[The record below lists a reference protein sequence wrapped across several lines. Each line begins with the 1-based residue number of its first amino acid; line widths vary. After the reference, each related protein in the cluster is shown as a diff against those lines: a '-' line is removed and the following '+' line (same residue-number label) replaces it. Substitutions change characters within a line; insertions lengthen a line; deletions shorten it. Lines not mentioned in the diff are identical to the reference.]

1 MISSQ
6 SELINNKMI
15 IWKLAFVRRFTIQC
29 LIAVQ
34 TTWFTSNTTLPE
46 CQIDLYTTCQEFRT
60 SLAPSS
66 STCALPKT
74 SGDHALLFSQPLQV
88 LKQLLFYPLAVIW
101 QESMEGIVEP
111 ASARTGFS
119 TPCGVVVSSYCFDAL
134 KVQETCTYT
143 SALMSIR
150 PSMKLYRSLIS

>member
-101 QESMEGIVEP
+101 QESMEGIVEHQCAYVDQAINEIVQVTDIISQVHDHRVDVP
-111 ASARTGFS
+111 DFPFIEATDSIQ
-119 TPCGVVVSSYCFDAL
+119 CVVN
-134 KVQETCTYT
+134 
-143 SALMSIR
+143 
-150 PSMKLYRSLIS
+150 